1 MRRHD
6 HPWRF
11 PVTLVDSNLNSEKL
25 TFWPRHTPISWGKDS
40 MVKYCSP
47 GALLWQKSSSIHVWD
62 SAHSKRHNECSNI
75 QEKQDFLGRGLRFSI
90 FQVTAKYSCRRIT
103 LSTAHL
109 SQAMLY
115 EPWWSQSD
123 RWDAMSIPEA
133 PRSHWWTQISIL
145 KNWHV
150 DHVIHRYLEVKIA

>member
-1 MRRHD
+1 MWDPRVPERPVRRHE
-6 HPWRF
+6 HPWHS

-25 TFWPRHTPISWGKDS
+25 TCWPRHTPIPWGKDS

-75 QEKQDFLGRGLRFSI
+75 QEKQDFPRRCHTFSI
-90 FQVTAKYSCRRIT
+90 FQVTAKYSCRSIT

-109 SQAMLY
+109 RQAMLY
-115 EPWWSQSD
+115 EPYTESLTKSYQFLDIIIGRKWPWS
-123 RWDAMSIPEA
+123 RILLFEL
-133 PRSHWWTQISIL
+133 RSSTSH
-145 KNWHV
+145 
-150 DHVIHRYLEVKIA
+150 